1 MKDLVLMSM
10 QDFYDYVNEW
20 ENKVIETMPQDQ
32 VASSMYITS
41 TDNLDRSV
49 IKLTEDEIRTGFEM
63 DNKIARLEAELEVY
77 VSMRNSYAESL
88 IRDKDLVT
96 GSFIIR
102 DWLKGIERRE

>member
-1 MKDLVLMSM
+1 MSM